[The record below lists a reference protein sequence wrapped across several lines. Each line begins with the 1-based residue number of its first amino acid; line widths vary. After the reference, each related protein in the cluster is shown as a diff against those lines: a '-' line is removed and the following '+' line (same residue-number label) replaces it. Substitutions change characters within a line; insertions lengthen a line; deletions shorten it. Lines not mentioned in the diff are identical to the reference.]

1 MPFGN
6 VNVNYKPCKSA
17 GQLKAAA
24 LYILGK
30 KPEQVRNGT
39 VKTAHDLYDAL
50 GCNRDNFANSILVTR
65 KLNGKTYSKLKPN
78 TILAHKLSIS
88 FHPEDNDKLTY
99 REAYEI
105 AREFAKK
112 FMYDKGFEVLFA
124 VHTDREHIHAHF
136 LVSNCNFDTGKSYRR
151 NQRDLY
157 EMSEFFGEQCLKRGL
172 VNSVRDNF
180 YNHDLDNQ
188 RDRETFAEQQMKK
201 RGAETFKDELREVIQ
216 IELADPNNKTFDDVI
231 RGLSEHYNVE
241 CRVAGNTVSYR
252 HPEYKDKNGKPVS
265 VRGSRLGELYTK
277 KGIMFAK
284 EKLLQTRR
292 YSAQNAEYSPQEERN
307 DFNYELAKKSNI
319 RTAAYGLDEAAAG
332 LERFVSEGAVAS
344 GTGQTRGGGQIAGSA
359 PSRNHGEDVQDFDR
373 LYDRY
378 RKRAAEDERQ
388 SAEHAEPARA
398 VQKRN
403 KGRSR

>member
-1 MPFGN
+1 MSFGN
-6 VNVNYKPCKSA
+6 VKVDYKPCKSA

-24 LYILGK
+24 LYMLGK

-39 VKTAHDLYDAL
+39 IKTTHDLYEAL
-50 GCNRDNFANSILVTR
+50 GCNRDNFTNSILVTR
-65 KLNGKTYSKLKPN
+65 KLNGKSYSKLKPN

-88 FHPEDNDKLTY
+88 FHPDDNDKLSY

-105 AREFAKK
+105 AKEFAKK
-112 FMYDKGFEVLFA
+112 FMYDNGFEVLFA

-157 EMSEFFGEQCLKRGL
+157 EMSKFFGEQCLKRGL

-180 YNHDLDNQ
+180 YNHNLDNR
-188 RDRETFAEQQMKK
+188 RDKETFAEQQMKK

-231 RGLSEHYNVE
+231 RGLSENYNVE

-252 HPEYKDKNGKPVS
+252 HPEYKEKNGKPVS
-265 VRGSRLGELYTK
+265 VRGSGLGEIYTRKGIEYELTK
-277 KGIMFAK
+277 K
-284 EKLLQTRR
+284 Q
-292 YSAQNAEYSPQEERN
+292 
-307 DFNYELAKKSNI
+307 
-319 RTAAYGLDEAAAG
+319 RTEQLGQSAAYGLDEAAAE

-344 GTGQTRGGGQIAGSA
+344 GAGQTRSGGQIAGSA
-359 PSRNHGEDVQDFDR
+359 PSRHNGEDVQDFDR

-378 RKRAAEDERQ
+378 RKRVTEDERQ

>member
-6 VNVNYKPCKSA
+6 VNVDYKPCKSA

-24 LYILGK
+24 LYMLGK

-39 VKTAHDLYDAL
+39 VKTAHDLYDTL

-65 KLNGKTYSKLKPN
+65 KLNGKSYSKLKPN

-88 FHPEDNDKLTY
+88 FHPDDNDKLSY

-105 AREFAKK
+105 AKEFAKK

-180 YNHDLDNQ
+180 YNHDLNNQ
-188 RDRETFAEQQMKK
+188 RDKETFAEQQMKK

-231 RGLSEHYNVE
+231 RGLSDNYNVE

-265 VRGSRLGELYTK
+265 VRGSRLGEIYTRKGIEYELTK
-277 KGIMFAK
+277 K
-284 EKLLQTRR
+284 Q
-292 YSAQNAEYSPQEERN
+292 
-307 DFNYELAKKSNI
+307 
-319 RTAAYGLDEAAAG
+319 RTEQLEQSAAYRLDEAAAG

-344 GTGQTRGGGQIAGSA
+344 GTGQTRSGGQIAGST
-359 PSRNHGEDVQDFDR
+359 PSRHNGEDVQDFDR

-378 RKRAAEDERQ
+378 RKRVTEDERQ
-388 SAEHAEPARA
+388 SAEHTEPARA

>member
-6 VNVNYKPCKSA
+6 VNVDYKPCKSA

-24 LYILGK
+24 LYMLGK
-30 KPEQVRNGT
+30 NPEQVRNGT
-39 VKTAHDLYDAL
+39 IKTAHDLYDAL

-65 KLNGKTYSKLKPN
+65 KLNGKSYSKLKPN
-78 TILAHKLSIS
+78 TILAHKMSIS
-88 FHPEDNDKLTY
+88 FHPDDNDKLSY

-105 AREFAKK
+105 AKEFAKR
-112 FMYDKGFEVLFA
+112 FIYDKGFEVLFA

-136 LVSNCNFDTGKSYRR
+136 LISNCNFDTGKSYRR

-180 YNHDLDNQ
+180 YNHNLDNQ
-188 RDRETFAEQQMKK
+188 RAKETFAEQQMKK

-265 VRGSRLGELYTK
+265 VRGSRLGEIYTRKGIEYELTK
-277 KGIMFAK
+277 K
-284 EKLLQTRR
+284 Q
-292 YSAQNAEYSPQEERN
+292 
-307 DFNYELAKKSNI
+307 
-319 RTAAYGLDEAAAG
+319 RTEQIEQSAAYGLDEAAAG
-332 LERFVSEGAVAS
+332 LERFVSEGAVTS
-344 GTGQTRGGGQIAGSA
+344 RTGQTRGGGQIAGSA
-359 PSRNHGEDVQDFDR
+359 PSRHNGKDVQDFDR

-378 RKRAAEDERQ
+378 RKRVTEDERQ
-388 SAEHAEPARA
+388 STEHAERARA

>member
-6 VNVNYKPCKSA
+6 VNVDYKPCKSA

-24 LYILGK
+24 LYMLGK

-65 KLNGKTYSKLKPN
+65 KLNGKSYSKLKPN

-88 FHPEDNDKLTY
+88 FHPYDNDKLSY

-124 VHTDREHIHAHF
+124 VHTDRKHIHAHF
-136 LVSNCNFDTGKSYRR
+136 LISNYNFDTGKSYRR

-157 EMSEFFGEQCLKRGL
+157 EMSKFFGEQCLKRGL

-201 RGAETFKDELREVIQ
+201 RGVETFKDELREVIQ
-216 IELADPNNKTFDDVI
+216 IELADPNNKTFADVI

-265 VRGSRLGELYTK
+265 VRGSRLGEIYTRKGIEYELTK
-277 KGIMFAK
+277 KQRT
-284 EKLLQTRR
+284 EQLEQ
-292 YSAQNAEYSPQEERN
+292 SA
-307 DFNYELAKKSNI
+307 
-319 RTAAYGLDEAAAG
+319 TYGLDEAAAG

-344 GTGQTRGGGQIAGSA
+344 GTGQTRDGGQIAGSA
-359 PSRNHGEDVQDFDR
+359 PSRHNGEDVQNFDR

-378 RKRAAEDERQ
+378 RKRTAEDERQ

>member
-1 MPFGN
+1 MLFGN
-6 VNVNYKPCKSA
+6 VNVDYKPCKSA

-24 LYILGK
+24 LYMLGK

-65 KLNGKTYSKLKPN
+65 KLNGKSYSKLKPN

-88 FHPEDNDKLTY
+88 FHPDDNDKLTY
-99 REAYEI
+99 HEAYEI

-136 LVSNCNFDTGKSYRR
+136 LISNCNFDTGKSYRR

-180 YNHDLDNQ
+180 YNHNLDNQ
-188 RDRETFAEQQMKK
+188 RAKETFAEQQMKK

-252 HPEYKDKNGKPVS
+252 HPEYKDKSGKPVS
-265 VRGSRLGELYTK
+265 VRGSRLGEIYTR
-277 KGIMFAK
+277 KGI
-284 EKLLQTRR
+284 E
-292 YSAQNAEYSPQEERN
+292 
-307 DFNYELAKKSNI
+307 YELTKKSNI
-319 RTAAYGLDEAAAG
+319 RTAAYRLDEVAAG
-332 LERFVSEGAVAS
+332 LEQFVSENSVAS
-344 GTGQTRGGGQIAGSA
+344 GTGQTRSGGQIAGSTS
-359 PSRNHGEDVQDFDR
+359 SRNHREDVQDFDR

-378 RKRAAEDERQ
+378 TKRASEDEQRA
-388 SAEHAEPARA
+388 AEHAERARA

>member
-6 VNVNYKPCKSA
+6 VNVDYKSCKSA

-24 LYILGK
+24 LYMLGK

-65 KLNGKTYSKLKPN
+65 KLNGKSYSKLKPN

-88 FHPEDNDKLTY
+88 FHPDDNDKLTY

-105 AREFAKK
+105 AKEFAKK

-136 LVSNCNFDTGKSYRR
+136 LISNCNFDTGKSYRR

-188 RDRETFAEQQMKK
+188 RDKETFAEQQMKK
-201 RGAETFKDELREVIQ
+201 RGAETFKNELREVIQ

-252 HPEYKDKNGKPVS
+252 HPEYKDKKGKPVS
-265 VRGSRLGELYTK
+265 VRGSRLGEIYTRKGIEYELTK
-277 KGIMFAK
+277 K
-284 EKLLQTRR
+284 Q
-292 YSAQNAEYSPQEERN
+292 
-307 DFNYELAKKSNI
+307 
-319 RTAAYGLDEAAAG
+319 RTEQLEQSAAYGLDEAAAG
-332 LERFVSEGAVAS
+332 LERFVSEGTVAS

-359 PSRNHGEDVQDFDR
+359 SSRNHGEDVQNLDR

-378 RKRAAEDERQ
+378 RKRTAEDERQ
-388 SAEHAEPARA
+388 SAEHAERARA

>member
-6 VNVNYKPCKSA
+6 VNVDYNPCKSA

-24 LYILGK
+24 LYMLGK
-30 KPEQVRNGT
+30 KPEQVCNGT

-65 KLNGKTYSKLKPN
+65 KLNGKSYSKLKPN

-88 FHPEDNDKLTY
+88 FHPDDNDKLSY

-105 AREFAKK
+105 AKEFAKK

-136 LVSNCNFDTGKSYRR
+136 LISNCNFDTGKSYRR

-157 EMSEFFGEQCLKRGL
+157 EMSEFFGEQCLKCGL

-188 RDRETFAEQQMKK
+188 RDKETFAEQQMKK

-231 RGLSEHYNVE
+231 RGLSEHYNVK

-265 VRGSRLGELYTK
+265 VRGSRLGEIYTRKGIEYELTK
-277 KGIMFAK
+277 K
-284 EKLLQTRR
+284 Q
-292 YSAQNAEYSPQEERN
+292 
-307 DFNYELAKKSNI
+307 
-319 RTAAYGLDEAAAG
+319 RTEQLEQSAAYGVDEAAAG
-332 LERFVSEGAVAS
+332 LERFVSEGAVTS
-344 GTGQTRGGGQIAGSA
+344 RTGQARSGGQIAGSA
-359 PSRNHGEDVQDFDR
+359 PSRHNGEDVQDLDR

-378 RKRAAEDERQ
+378 RKRAEENERQ

>member
-6 VNVNYKPCKSA
+6 VNVDYKPCKSA

-24 LYILGK
+24 LYMLGK

-39 VKTAHDLYDAL
+39 VKTAHDLYNAL
-50 GCNRDNFANSILVTR
+50 GCNRDNFAKSILVTR
-65 KLNGKTYSKLKPN
+65 KLNGKPYSKLKPN

-88 FHPEDNDKLTY
+88 FHPDDNDKLTY
-99 REAYEI
+99 ETVFRI
-105 AREFAKK
+105 AKEFAKK

-136 LVSNCNFDTGKSYRR
+136 LVSNCNMETGKSYRR

-157 EMSEFFGEQCLKRGL
+157 EMSKFFGEQCLKRGL

-265 VRGSRLGELYTK
+265 VRGSRLGEIYTR
-277 KGIMFAK
+277 KGI
-284 EKLLQTRR
+284 E
-292 YSAQNAEYSPQEERN
+292 
-307 DFNYELAKKSNI
+307 YELAKKSNI
-319 RTAAYGLDEAAAG
+319 RTAAYRLDEAAAG
-332 LERFVSEGAVAS
+332 LEQFVSENSVTS
-344 GTGQTRGGGQIAGSA
+344 GTGQTRCGGQIAGSTS
-359 PSRNHGEDVQDFDR
+359 SRNHREDVQDFDR

>member
-6 VNVNYKPCKSA
+6 VNVDYKPCKSA
-17 GQLKAAA
+17 GQLKAAV
-24 LYILGK
+24 LYMLGK

-50 GCNRDNFANSILVTR
+50 GCNRDNFANSIIVTR
-65 KLNGKTYSKLKPN
+65 KLNGKSYSKLKPN

-88 FHPEDNDKLTY
+88 FHPDDNDKLTY

-136 LVSNCNFDTGKSYRR
+136 LISNCNFDTGKSYRR

-157 EMSEFFGEQCLKRGL
+157 EMSEFFGEQCLKHEL
-172 VNSVRDNF
+172 VNSVRDKF
-180 YNHDLDNQ
+180 YNHDLNNQ
-188 RDRETFAEQQMKK
+188 RDKETFAEQQMKK

-231 RGLSEHYNVE
+231 QGLSEHYNVE

-265 VRGSRLGELYTK
+265 VRGSRLGELYTR
-277 KGIMFAK
+277 KGI
-284 EKLLQTRR
+284 E
-292 YSAQNAEYSPQEERN
+292 
-307 DFNYELAKKSNI
+307 YELTKKSNI

-332 LERFVSEGAVAS
+332 LEQFVSENSVAS
-344 GTGQTRGGGQIAGSA
+344 GTGQTRSGGQISSSA
-359 PSRNHGEDVQDFDR
+359 ASGDNREAVQDFDR

-388 SAEHAEPARA
+388 SAEHTEPARA

>member
-6 VNVNYKPCKSA
+6 VNVDYKPCKSA

-24 LYILGK
+24 LYMLGK

-65 KLNGKTYSKLKPN
+65 KLNGKSYSKLKPN

-88 FHPEDNDKLTY
+88 FHPDDNYKISY

-136 LVSNCNFDTGKSYRR
+136 LISNCNFDTGKSYRR

-188 RDRETFAEQQMKK
+188 RDKETFAEQQMKK

-265 VRGSRLGELYTK
+265 VRGSRLGEIYTRKGIEYELTK
-277 KGIMFAK
+277 KQRI
-284 EKLLQTRR
+284 EQLEQ
-292 YSAQNAEYSPQEERN
+292 S
-307 DFNYELAKKSNI
+307 
-319 RTAAYGLDEAAAG
+319 AAYGLDEAAAG
-332 LERFVSEGAVAS
+332 LERFVSEGVVAS

-378 RKRAAEDERQ
+378 RKRVTEDERQ
-388 SAEHAEPARA
+388 SAEHAERARA

>member
-6 VNVNYKPCKSA
+6 VNVDYKPCKSA

-24 LYILGK
+24 LYMLGK

-39 VKTAHDLYDAL
+39 VKTAHDLYDSL

-65 KLNGKTYSKLKPN
+65 KLNGKSYSKLKPN
-78 TILAHKLSIS
+78 TILVHKLSIS
-88 FHPEDNDKLTY
+88 FHPDDNDKLSY

-105 AREFAKK
+105 AKEFAKK

-188 RDRETFAEQQMKK
+188 RDKETFAEQQMKK

-265 VRGSRLGELYTK
+265 VRGSRLGQIYTRKGIEYELTK
-277 KGIMFAK
+277 K
-284 EKLLQTRR
+284 Q
-292 YSAQNAEYSPQEERN
+292 
-307 DFNYELAKKSNI
+307 
-319 RTAAYGLDEAAAG
+319 RTEQLEQSTAYGLDEAAAG
-332 LERFVSEGAVAS
+332 LERFVSESAVAS
-344 GTGQTRGGGQIAGSA
+344 GTGQTRSGGQIAGSA
-359 PSRNHGEDVQDFDR
+359 PSRHNGEDVQDFDR

-378 RKRAAEDERQ
+378 RKRVTEDERQ
-388 SAEHAEPARA
+388 SAEHTEPARA

>member
-6 VNVNYKPCKSA
+6 VNVDYKPCKSA

-24 LYILGK
+24 LYMLGR
-30 KPEQVRNGT
+30 KPEQVRNET

-65 KLNGKTYSKLKPN
+65 KLNGKSYSKLKPN
-78 TILAHKLSIS
+78 TILAHKISIS
-88 FHPEDNDKLTY
+88 FHPDDNDKLTY

-136 LVSNCNFDTGKSYRR
+136 LVSNCNFNTGKSYRR

-180 YNHDLDNQ
+180 YNHNLENQ
-188 RDRETFAEQQMKK
+188 RDKETFAEQQMKK
-201 RGAETFKDELREVIQ
+201 RGAETFKEELREAIQ

-265 VRGSRLGELYTK
+265 VRGNRLGELYTR
-277 KGIMFAK
+277 KGI
-284 EKLLQTRR
+284 
-292 YSAQNAEYSPQEERN
+292 
-307 DFNYELAKKSNI
+307 DYELTKKSNT
-319 RTAAYGLDEAAAG
+319 RTAEYGLDEAAAE
-332 LERFVSEGAVAS
+332 LERFVSEDTVPS
-344 GTGQTRGGGQIAGSA
+344 GTGQTRSGGQIAVSA
-359 PSRNHGEDVQDFDR
+359 SSRNNGENVQELDR

-378 RKRAAEDERQ
+378 RKRVTEDEQ
-388 SAEHAEPARA
+388 KSAEHAEHSRA

-403 KGRSR
+403 KGRCR